1 MVRTRLLRPS
11 VVIPVVV
18 VVVGG
23 AAWIGLRAGR
33 GTAATT
39 TTAVTSQLFTVS
51 PTTLAQTVSAT
62 GTIAP
67 AETESLSFAVAGTVT
82 AVKVA
87 AGDSVTQ
94 GQVLATLSS
103 AALESAVAQA
113 QATLASSN
121 AQLSDDQA
129 AAASSAQITADQT
142 NVASAYANLV
152 AAVQDL
158 SGATLTSPIAGTV
171 ATVNLTVGEVL
182 GSSGGS
188 GTSISGTGTGS
199 GRSAASSSTSGT
211 SGDGSGSGSG
221 SSAASSSTGQIE
233 VISAAYVVN
242 LAVDTTTI
250 GNVKVGQSAT
260 VTPMSSSGSSGGGGG
275 RGGGGGGFGGG
286 GGGGFGG
293 GATSSASGSSASTST
308 ATGASAPGTVTSV
321 GTIASASSGVAT
333 FPVVVAVQGTPA
345 GFHAGASGSVAI
357 TYDSLAN
364 VLAVPAS
371 AVTQSNGTS
380 YVTVS
385 TNGKNAKRAVTTGTS
400 SGGQVE
406 ITSGLTAGDQIVVTV
421 PTFRRA
427 GSGTRT
433 GGSGGGGF
441 GGFGGGGGGR
451 SGSVTP

>member
-286 GGGGFGG
+286 
-293 GATSSASGSSASTST
+293 ATSSASGSSASTST